1 MTIGQLR
8 RIRLGVRATFA
19 VGLAV
24 SLMANVLHAQDD
36 PISKAISAWPP
47 IALMLTVELI
57 SRVPVHRRSLAI
69 ARLVATATIAGIAGW
84 VSYWHMASVA
94 ASHGEASFGSQY
106 LWPLTVDGLIVVAS
120 ICLVEIAGRLASL
133 EEATS
138 TTTALATIPV
148 ATDDPGQDEWTD
160 PWQHAVPV
168 QATGQLEVATTA
180 GQRDA
185 GPSLDTAVATWMDS
199 SGGQQE
205 VQVARTKVASTA
217 VATRRPVAS
226 YDQAEARSFIGRRLG
241 QGAAVAD
248 LDREVASRFDV
259 SERTA
264 RRLRGQVTGS
274 PVSGPPSAGQE

>member
-1 MTIGQLR
+1 MTIRQLR
-8 RIRLGVRATFA
+8 RIRAGVRATF
-19 VGLAV
+19 VLGLAV
-24 SLMANVLHAQDD
+24 SLMANVLHAENN
-36 PISKAISAWPP
+36 PISKAISGWPP
-47 IALMLTVELI
+47 LALMLTVELI

-69 ARLVATATIAGIAGW
+69 ARLLATATIAGIAGW

-120 ICLVEIAGRLASL
+120 VCLVEIAGRLATL

-138 TTTALATIPV
+138 TSTALATIPA
-148 ATDDPGQDEWTD
+148 ATGDPGQDEWTD

-168 QATGQLEVATTA
+168 QAT

-205 VQVARTKVASTA
+205 VRVARTKVASTA

-226 YDQAEARSFIGRRLG
+226 YDQAKARSFIGRRLG